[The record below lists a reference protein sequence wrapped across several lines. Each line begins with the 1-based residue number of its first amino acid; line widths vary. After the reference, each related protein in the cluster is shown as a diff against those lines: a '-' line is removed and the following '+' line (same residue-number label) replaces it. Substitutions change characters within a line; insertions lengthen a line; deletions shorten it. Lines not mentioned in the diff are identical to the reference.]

1 MKHLH
6 EPPQRSKNPAM
17 SPSAFT
23 ALLEAFSEPVLVV
36 RENGRVQTA
45 NSAAL
50 ELFGKHIVGAQLR
63 ALLRQ
68 PEVTALLERM
78 MNGAEDGSAPYATS
92 DASSER
98 NWKVT
103 ARRMDAETFVVS
115 LRDTSDLEAAEAQR
129 RDFVANVSHELRSPL
144 TVLAGFLETL
154 QGAAAH
160 DPDARA
166 EFLAI
171 MQAETE
177 RMTGLVADL
186 LSLSRV
192 EASARIRPRDPVAID
207 MVLHATL
214 AALRPQ
220 IEQAGL
226 AVTCDLPDDLPPVQG
241 DYDQLVQVYHNLVE
255 NALKYGADGGSI
267 QIAATIL
274 PRMPG
279 LDKPALRVSIRDHG
293 EGIDPIHIPRLTERF
308 YRVDRARSR
317 ESGGTGLGL
326 AIVKHILG
334 RHRGRL
340 NIRSHPGEGSTFET
354 ILPLS

>member
-1 MKHLH
+1 
-6 EPPQRSKNPAM
+6 M
-17 SPSAFT
+17 SPTAFT

-36 RENGRVQTA
+36 RDDGTVETA
-45 NSAAL
+45 NNAAL
-50 ELFGKHIVGAQLR
+50 DLFGKRILGAQLR
-63 ALLRQ
+63 ALMRQ
-68 PEVTALLERM
+68 PEVTAMLERM
-78 MNGAEDGSAPYATS
+78 IAGDETGSAPYATS
-92 DASSER
+92 DSNNER
-98 NWKVT
+98 SWKVT
-103 ARRMDAETFVVS
+103 ARRMDTRAFIVS
-115 LRDTSDLEAAEAQR
+115 LRDTSELEAAETQR

-154 QGAAAH
+154 QGAAAE
-160 DPDARA
+160 DPQARA

-192 EASARIRPRDPVAID
+192 EASARIRPRDPVAMD
-207 MVLHATL
+207 MVVNATL

-226 AVTCDLPDDLPPVQG
+226 KVTCDLPDPLPPVPG

-255 NALKYGADGGSI
+255 NALKYGGDGDAIDITGVI
-267 QIAATIL
+267 VPRL
-274 PRMPG
+274 PG
-279 LDKPALRVSIRDHG
+279 FEGPALRISIRDHG
-293 EGIDPIHIPRLTERF
+293 EGVDPIHIPRLTERF

-340 NIRSHPGEGSTFET
+340 VIRSHPGEGSTFET

>member
-1 MKHLH
+1 
-6 EPPQRSKNPAM
+6 M
-17 SPSAFT
+17 SPSAFK

-36 RENGRVQTA
+36 RDDGMVDTA
-45 NSAAL
+45 NTAAL
-50 ELFGKHIVGAQLR
+50 ELFGSRIIGTQLR

-68 PEVTALLERM
+68 PDVTAMLERM
-78 MNGAEDGSAPYATS
+78 IDGADKGSAPYAT
-92 DASSER
+92 AAANGER
-98 NWKVT
+98 HWQVT
-103 ARRMDAETFVVS
+103 ACRMDPDSFVVS
-115 LRDTSDLEAAEAQR
+115 MRDTSELEAAEAQR

-154 QGAAAH
+154 QGAAAD
-160 DPDARA
+160 DPQART
-166 EFLAI
+166 EFLRI

-192 EASARIRPRDPVAID
+192 ESSARIRPRDPVAID
-207 MVLHATL
+207 MVLNATL

-220 IEQAGL
+220 IDQAGL
-226 AVTCDLPDDLPPVQG
+226 HVTCELPEDLPSVPG

-255 NALKYGADGGSI
+255 NALKYGADGGA
-267 QIAATIL
+267 IAISGMIV
-274 PRMPG
+274 PRVPG
-279 LDKPALRVSIRDHG
+279 LDGPALRLSIRDHG

-340 NIRSHPGEGSTFET
+340 IIRSRPGEGSTFET
-354 ILPLS
+354 VLPLS

>member
-1 MKHLH
+1 
-6 EPPQRSKNPAM
+6 M
-17 SPSAFT
+17 SPTAFT
-23 ALLEAFSEPVLVV
+23 ALLEAFNEPVLVV
-36 RENGRVQTA
+36 RQDGTVETA
-45 NSAAL
+45 NTAAL
-50 ELFGKHIVGAQLR
+50 ELFGKRILGAQLR

-68 PEVTALLERM
+68 PDVTALLERM
-78 MNGAEDGSAPYATS
+78 IAGAEQGAAAYATS
-92 DASSER
+92 DSSVER
-98 NWKVT
+98 HWQVT
-103 ARRMDAETFVVS
+103 ARRMDAQAFVVS
-115 LRDTSDLEAAEAQR
+115 LRDTSELEAAEAQR

-154 QGAAAH
+154 QGAAAD
-160 DPDARA
+160 DPQART
-166 EFLAI
+166 EFLSI

-192 EASARIRPRDPVAID
+192 EASARIRPREPVAID

-226 AVTCDLPDDLPPVQG
+226 NVTCDLPDDLPPVPG

-255 NALKYGADGGSI
+255 NALKYGADGGEI
-267 QIAATIL
+267 EITGVIV
-274 PRMPG
+274 PRLPG
-279 LDKPALRVSIRDHG
+279 LDGPALRLAIRDHG

-317 ESGGTGLGL
+317 QSGGTGLGL

-334 RHRGRL
+334 GG
-340 NIRSHPGEGSTFET
+340 IADG
-354 ILPLS
+354 

>member
-1 MKHLH
+1 MTDAGQIVAAVPHASLLVSADD
-6 EPPQRSKNPAM
+6 RILAANAM
-17 SPSAFT
+17 CTP
-23 ALLEAFSEPVLVV
+23 
-36 RENGRVQTA
+36 
-45 NSAAL
+45 
-50 ELFGKHIVGAQLR
+50 LFGEGIAGRHLITVI
-63 ALLRQ
+63 RQ
-68 PEVTALLERM
+68 PSVLDAIEGCRHSRAAQDTRYLTNDGRQDVTYKVSCAHLDLVGLTGVLAVFEDVTHLEQVGQM
-78 MNGAEDGSAPYATS
+78 
-92 DASSER
+92 
-98 NWKVT
+98 
-103 ARRMDAETFVVS
+103 
-115 LRDTSDLEAAEAQR
+115 R

-154 QGAAAH
+154 QGAAAD
-160 DPDARA
+160 DPQART
-166 EFLAI
+166 EFLSI

-192 EASARIRPRDPVAID
+192 EASARIRPREPVAID

-226 AVTCDLPDDLPPVQG
+226 NVTCDLPDDLPPVPG

-255 NALKYGADGGSI
+255 NALKYGADGGEI
-267 QIAATIL
+267 EITGVIV
-274 PRMPG
+274 PRLPG
-279 LDKPALRVSIRDHG
+279 LDGPALRLAIRDHG

-317 ESGGTGLGL
+317 QSGGTGLGL

-340 NIRSHPGEGSTFET
+340 IIRSHPGEGSTFET